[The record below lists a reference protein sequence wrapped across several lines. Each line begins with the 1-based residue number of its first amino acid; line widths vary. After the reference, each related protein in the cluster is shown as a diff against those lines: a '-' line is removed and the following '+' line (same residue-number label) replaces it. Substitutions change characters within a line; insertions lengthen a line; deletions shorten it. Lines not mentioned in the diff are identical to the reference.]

1 MHIYNIEII
10 ICGESMG
17 RNDEHNG
24 KSGED
29 LRKNFENAFK
39 RGRRAIRG
47 FFRGGSSR
55 KKFGGWGNGFSPFSF
70 NKNPLLCLLYPKLI
84 VVGIIL
90 VTLLFCGVS
99 LYGIIILILLGII
112 FILI

>member
-1 MHIYNIEII
+1 
-10 ICGESMG
+10 MG
-17 RNDEHNG
+17 KKDEFNN

-29 LRKNFENAFK
+29 FKKGIENALK
-39 RGRRAIRG
+39 RSKRAVRD
-47 FFRGGSSR
+47 FFRGGNRR
-55 KKFGGWGNGFSPFSF
+55 KRFCGFQPSFF

-84 VVGIIL
+84 VAGVIL

-99 LYGIIILILLGII
+99 LYGIIILLLLGII

>member
-1 MHIYNIEII
+1 
-10 ICGESMG
+10 MG
-17 RNDEHNG
+17 SNDEHNG

-29 LRKNFENAFK
+29 LKKDIENAFK
-39 RGRRAIRG
+39 RGRRAIRD

-55 KKFGGWGNGFSPFSF
+55 KKFGGWGNGFSPFFF
-70 NKNPLLCLLYPKLI
+70 NKNPIWCMLYPKLI
-84 VVGIIL
+84 VAGVIL